1 MELGWKQCTVADAAL
16 IQTLLPGLF
25 RSIAVTIRHLRKAL
39 LPCLFRSIATTI
51 RHLRKAGVAFRI
63 LSYILVPSPH
73 TETVG
78 VECRAWQCFAAG
90 DTLHFRV
97 VVGGPASFE
106 AM

>member
-1 MELGWKQCTVADAAL
+1 MLQLCCVELGCRQCTVANAAL
-16 IQTLLPGLF
+16 IQTLLP
-25 RSIAVTIRHLRKAL
+25 
-39 LPCLFRSIATTI
+39 CMFRSIATTI
-51 RHLRKAGVAFRI
+51 RQLGEASVAFRI
-63 LSYILVPSPH
+63 LCDIPVPSPH

-90 DTLHFRV
+90 DTLHFGV